1 MNKSRNELSQKW
13 LEENPCYQC
22 TDRSPMCHGI
32 CKAYKKSK
40 QIRKQIKEK
49 IRIQKLNDD
58 EARKELIGKY
68 TGKRYF

>member
-22 TDRSPMCHGI
+22 DDRSPVCHGV
-32 CKAYKKSK
+32 CEAYEKSK

-49 IRIQKLNDD
+49 IRIQKLNED

-68 TGKRYF
+68 AGKRYF